1 MSGVRLPSPP
11 PVNAQVRALAA
22 LACFSMCAMAC
33 AKCARWCNF
42 GLQKPSWRRAAHS
55 PVSACGTT
63 TLLGFGSG
71 RAKGWA
77 HCAYPALGYAQSA
90 YLPRRCNGGRDSL
103 PPAKPKGLRQPETPR
118 PGGYASSHPHQG
130 YSPAECPC
138 PNRCLAHTG
147 ARQWASH
154 CITWAEGNPP
164 PAPPLGYNRGRRGA
178 DARYTNPR
186 PQGL

>member
-1 MSGVRLPSPP
+1 M
-11 PVNAQVRALAA
+11 
-22 LACFSMCAMAC
+22 
-33 AKCARWCNF
+33 
-42 GLQKPSWRRAAHS
+42 QKPSWRRAAHS

-103 PPAKPKGLRQPETPR
+103 PPAKSKGLRQPETPR
-118 PGGYASSHPHQG
+118 PGAGYPLDTPRHGYPLNGYPGWLGGYASQPPPPRGTRQLST
-130 YSPAECPC
+130 PC
-138 PNRCLAHTG
+138 PKRRLAHAG